1 MADVTA
7 EGQRADGAPAGDQ
20 PDGFRSDPD
29 SPGGPG
35 RSDDPGGTW
44 SRRLTAPLR
53 RAGRLIAGHRAFAV
67 VLVVAAALR
76 AVVILGWPP
85 IFWFNDSYNYV
96 IDAVTRTPDVVRS
109 NGYPFFLQAI
119 EPFHSLLLLATLQA
133 LMGLAMGLGI
143 YAVLRRRG
151 LPWWGAT
158 LAALPVLFDVFELQ
172 LEHMIMSDVL
182 FIFLITIAVVMVCW
196 SDQPSWITCGVVG
209 LLIGYATLVR
219 AVGEPLLVV
228 VAVLLLVRRVNWKR
242 AGTLLIVGLLPIVGY
257 MGWYHSFYGKYAL
270 DGSSGSFLYS
280 RVSSFAECAQM
291 PNLASDLRALC
302 DPKPPEQRVNSQQYI
317 WDTSTPLYKYSRGHN
332 FSAQA
337 DSAAGKF
344 AKQAI
349 LAQPEAYA
357 RVAFDDTM
365 HTFTWDRSQSDLTG
379 SGPSYRFRIAVD
391 AVPWWESFYP
401 VDKASVISYA
411 SPNLGQPKVVTP
423 WSYLIID
430 YQKIFYLR
438 GTMLAGILLI
448 SLGGVLLRWRRWG
461 GLSLLPWVMGALL
474 VVIPPLTAGF
484 SYRYVLAA
492 VPVACLAAGLACTR
506 ERRASRK
513 SSAAAVAS
521 SQTASEPASARP

>member
-1 MADVTA
+1 MADVAA

-20 PDGFRSDPD
+20 PDGFRGGSGSPD
-29 SPGGPG
+29 
-35 RSDDPGGTW
+35 RPGGTW
-44 SRRLTAPLR
+44 SRRLTAPPR
-53 RAGRLIAGHRAFAV
+53 WVGRLIAGHRAFAV

-133 LMGLAMGLGI
+133 MMGLAMGLAI

-158 LAALPVLFDVFELQ
+158 LPALPVLFDVFELQ

-182 FIFLITIAVVMVCW
+182 FVFLITIAIAALCW
-196 SDQPSWITCGVVG
+196 SDQPSWLTCAIVG

-228 VAVLLLVRRVNWKR
+228 VAVLLLVRRVNWKK
-242 AGTLLIVGLLPIVGY
+242 AGALLIVGLLPIVGY
-257 MGWYHSFYGKYAL
+257 MSWYHSFYGKYAL
-270 DGSSGSFLYS
+270 DGSSGTFLYS

-302 DPKPPEQRVNSQQYI
+302 DPKPPEQRANSQEYI
-317 WDTSTPLYKYSRGHN
+317 WDTTTPLYKYSRGHN
-332 FSAQA
+332 FSAKA

-349 LAQPEAYA
+349 LAQPVAYA
-357 RVAFDDTM
+357 KVVFDDTM
-365 HTFTWDRSQSDLTG
+365 HTFTWDRSQSDVTG
-379 SGPSYRFRIAVD
+379 SGPSFQFRVSVD
-391 AVPWWESFYP
+391 PVPWWAQDVRLDRRSE
-401 VDKASVISYA
+401 ITYA

-430 YQKIFYLR
+430 YQKVFYLR
-438 GTMLAGILLI
+438 GTMLGAILLI
-448 SLGGVLLRWRRWG
+448 GLAGVLLRWRRWG
-461 GLSLLPWVMGALL
+461 GVTLLPWVVGVLL

-484 SYRYVLAA
+484 SYRYVIAA
-492 VPVACLAAGLACTR
+492 VPVSCLAAGLACTR
-506 ERRASRK
+506 EPRASRK
-513 SSAAAVAS
+513 AAAAEVAS